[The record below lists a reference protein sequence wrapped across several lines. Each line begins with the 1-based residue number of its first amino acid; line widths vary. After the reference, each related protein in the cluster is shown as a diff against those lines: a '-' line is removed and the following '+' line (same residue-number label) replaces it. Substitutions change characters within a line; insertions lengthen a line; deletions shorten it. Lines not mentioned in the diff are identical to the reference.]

1 MAASDHSIMARAAH
15 RIAKRVGL
23 SDTDIN
29 GRKPAIHMNLSPSSP
44 SNLDDHFAQVRENTR
59 NQAATKI
66 QATVKGHF
74 ARARLEQERRATAAT
89 KIQALSRGRA
99 GRRDAL
105 EKRIESDSNM
115 RVPLTGPD
123 EEIRSI
129 WAEQDN
135 KRRINNYS
143 TENLNNSWDMKTQ
156 LSRLQ
161 KSTIYNHLPD
171 EPFKVGMFGLTKKI
185 SLFTKQRVDQR
196 VAGRELAE
204 QLRPAYR
211 EELTKRNRD
220 ASEHMNNALT
230 LEYAADA
237 LNTGGTV
244 VSMAGDASGVAA
256 PVTRGTKFVSSMLS
270 SFASSGASIERD
282 RAAESWSKS
291 SEAYSE
297 QAMSADGNQLRQ
309 TAHQNRAELHNNMA
323 VTQEVAALDDQ
334 KASRKAFIS
343 AFIGGA
349 ISYGSEVASES
360 LRNAGVD
367 GALEDAI
374 VKPGA
379 KVVKVA
385 ADKALN
391 KVLSNGKEVKARG
404 IQARA
409 NVTEGLQKSQQIAAQ
424 RIQKAFRD
432 HYRRI
437 NVT

>member
-74 ARARLEQERRATAAT
+74 ARARLEQERRANAAT

-135 KRRINNYS
+135 ERRINNYS

-161 KSTIYNHLPD
+161 KSTIYNYLPD
-171 EPFKVGMFGLTKKI
+171 EPFKVGMFGLKKKI

-220 ASEHMNNALT
+220 ASERMNNALT

-309 TAHQNRAELHNNMA
+309 AAHQNRAELHNNMA

-360 LRNAGVD
+360 LSNAGVD

-391 KVLSNGKEVKARG
+391 KVLSNGGRVKAAG

-409 NVTEGLQKSQQIAAQ
+409 DVSKGLQKSQEIAAS
-424 RIQKAFRD
+424 RIQKAVRNWN
-432 HYRRI
+432 HQKLG
-437 NVT
+437 